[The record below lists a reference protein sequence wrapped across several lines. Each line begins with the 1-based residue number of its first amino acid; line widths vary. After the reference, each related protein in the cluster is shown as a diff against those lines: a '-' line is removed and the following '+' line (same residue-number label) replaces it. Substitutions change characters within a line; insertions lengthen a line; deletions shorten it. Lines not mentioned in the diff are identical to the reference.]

1 MCWQSRS
8 VTRADLHRSLLDV
21 ARASTISAARN
32 FRVLALR
39 QWTIC
44 AFSFCFRSTFLP
56 PFAPRLL
63 GVSQLVWRLS
73 HPSAFHLR
81 SCGDPRF
88 TTPESPVVLSPTT
101 LCPPMSAFF
110 LLASFRVLGSCSA
123 GPFPVCAHRISR
135 LRHFTRRLAK
145 ASRPNRVSDRT
156 DQQARLP
163 LLSTPPY
170 DDAVTVGF
178 QPVEHL
184 VESVFTSSSGALSGA
199 RVRRP
204 CRRSV
209 PGRRSTPSPP
219 KTREQSC

>member
-88 TTPESPVVLSPTT
+88 TTPESSCRSVSNHPVPSHVR
-101 LCPPMSAFF
+101 F
-110 LLASFRVLGSCSA
+110 LLARFFSRSGVVFRRAVSSLRPSDFSA
-123 GPFPVCAHRISR
+123 SPFHS
-135 LRHFTRRLAK
+135 
-145 ASRPNRVSDRT
+145 
-156 DQQARLP
+156 QARQGIK
-163 LLSTPPY
+163 
-170 DDAVTVGF
+170 A
-178 QPVEHL
+178 
-184 VESVFTSSSGALSGA
+184 ESSF
-199 RVRRP
+199 
-204 CRRSV
+204 
-209 PGRRSTPSPP
+209 
-219 KTREQSC
+219 